1 MKVNLAI
8 IISMDLEDIYN
19 TTENIIQ
26 VGIERAL
33 DMDMEYALIKKEML
47 KQELG

>member
-8 IISMDLEDIYN
+8 IISMDLADIYN
-19 TTENIIQ
+19 MTVNIIQ

-33 DMDMEYALIKKEML
+33 DMGMEYALIKKEML